1 MPDPLSRAEVIIEAL
16 PYIRAFHGKMVVVK
30 YGGNAMVDP
39 ALTVAVMQDLIL
51 MALVGMRPVVVHG
64 GGPQIDQA
72 MKSSGLKPN
81 FVQGLRI
88 TDPDTMRI
96 VERVLVGEINQ
107 EIVAG
112 ITRLGGSAIGLS
124 GKDGGMVQ
132 ARKAPARILP
142 DGQRVDL
149 GLVGE
154 VVRVTPRPLETLLQ
168 AGYIPVVAPTAGDDA
183 AMEVVK
189 MVLVGKVNKELVA
202 AINSHGRLAVGI
214 AGDDANLIKAR
225 PVSERLGRVGEVESV
240 DTTVV
245 TNLIED
251 GFIPVI
257 ATVGYGDDGG
267 SYNINADL
275 VAGEIAAALQAEKLV
290 LLTDTD
296 GILDARGALLS
307 TLTREEVDR
316 LVAETTI
323 SKGMLP
329 KVAACRTAL
338 CGGVRK
344 THIIN
349 GTRPHA
355 LLEELLTAGGVGTE
369 ILP

>member
-1 MPDPLSRAEVIIEAL
+1 MRQQVSRAAIIIEAL
-16 PYIRAFHGKMVVVK
+16 PYIRAFHGKTVVVK

-39 ALTVAVMQDLIL
+39 DLTTAVMQDLIL
-51 MALVGMRPVVVHG
+51 MALVGMQPIVVHG

-72 MKSSGLKPN
+72 MKTSGLKPN
-81 FVQGLRI
+81 FVQGLRV
-88 TDPDTMRI
+88 TDPETMRI

-107 EIVAG
+107 EIVANIG
-112 ITRLGGSAIGLS
+112 RLGGMAIGLT
-124 GKDGGMVQ
+124 GKDGGMVR
-132 ARKAPARILP
+132 ARKAPPAVMS
-142 DGQRVDL
+142 DGQAVDL

-154 VVRVTPRPLETLLQ
+154 VVHVNPRPMQTLLQ

-183 AMEVVK
+183 
-189 MVLVGKVNKELVA
+189 GN
-202 AINSHGRLAVGI
+202 
-214 AGDDANLIKAR
+214 
-225 PVSERLGRVGEVESV
+225 
-240 DTTVV
+240 T
-245 TNLIED
+245 
-251 GFIPVI
+251 
-257 ATVGYGDDGG
+257 
-267 SYNINADL
+267 YNINADL
-275 VAGEIAAALQAEKLV
+275 VAGEVAAALQAEKLV

-296 GILDARGALLS
+296 GILDRDGTLLS

-316 LVAETTI
+316 LVAEKTI

-329 KVAACRTAL
+329 KVQACRTAL

-355 LLEELLTAGGVGTE
+355 LIEELLTAGGVGTE